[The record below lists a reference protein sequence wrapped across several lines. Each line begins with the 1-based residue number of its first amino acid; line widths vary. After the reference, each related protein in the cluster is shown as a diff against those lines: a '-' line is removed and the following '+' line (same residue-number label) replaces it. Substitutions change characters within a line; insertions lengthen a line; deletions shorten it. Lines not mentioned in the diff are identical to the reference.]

1 MLALQRVLHGSL
13 KSNVA
18 RRAAGSTFHVH
29 VADIVRPRWNHT
41 APIIG
46 GYTGTFSGK
55 TGEWEP
61 DRTHLEEVIRK
72 DILMGDVEPTL
83 HGLIRHDIDEARRL
97 FRSVL
102 QLHYHDDMGMWNK
115 WGTMEWKDGKYS
127 LARKIFAK
135 ASKIRFDSML
145 WQSWA
150 TMESELQNYI
160 EARRLFKVILATE
173 PADSIQTAMA
183 GLGLALVEE
192 KCGHTEKARRMLKQ
206 YHKRF
211 PDDLPVA
218 EAYALFEGRNGNIAL
233 ARYLFAKEGQRTDT
247 TPQFFHA
254 WAYFEYNLGFYR
266 SALEIVTKGLTY
278 DPYDKSL
285 NLLLALT
292 FAKLEDYDAAREA
305 FQRHMSFAVADPRAF
320 NAFAQFEEEQGN
332 YDTAAKI
339 YEAYLK
345 RDPTNISNITSLA
358 YLQIKIDGKDGVESA
373 RQVFAAGAEYTNGIA
388 PLIFNWG
395 VFEEGYGS
403 LDKARQLLLEA
414 TEKSPW
420 AADYW
425 CSLAR
430 TESRRGD
437 IKAARVILDK
447 ATMQCDNKLSL
458 LVALAKLEL
467 KNRNYKQAR
476 EACVNALKID
486 KKKASVWN
494 LRALVEL
501 PHNPDKA
508 KNIIES
514 ALKII
519 PTQDHNSWAI
529 LLCTYGRSHTLL
541 GAYEDAAASF
551 RESIRLDPTNY
562 HSHMYLAGF
571 MATIGE
577 YKEAKD
583 FYMSASRLCPRHKV
597 PMIEKEV
604 DKMSALIKS

>member
-135 ASKIRFDSML
+135 ASKIRFDSI
-145 WQSWA
+145 Q
-150 TMESELQNYI
+150 
-160 EARRLFKVILATE
+160 
-173 PADSIQTAMA
+173 QTASKR
-183 GLGLALVEE
+183 LWLDLDSPSSRKNVV
-192 KCGHTEKARRMLKQ
+192 TRRNRMLKQ